1 MAASEGASSQD
12 ERSLNE
18 VSFFLIVLD
27 YSYFSVMKQNQF
39 MSNFRRYR
47 MEFSNGFLS
56 QVSTRTLDSQFSENG
71 LRMKW
76 FWKLEGDT
84 QVK

>member
-27 YSYFSVMKQNQF
+27 YSYFSVMK
-39 MSNFRRYR
+39 
-47 MEFSNGFLS
+47 
-56 QVSTRTLDSQFSENG
+56 
-71 LRMKW
+71 
-76 FWKLEGDT
+76 
-84 QVK
+84 

>member
-47 MEFSNGFLS
+47 MEFSNGFLP
-56 QVSTRTLDSQFSENG
+56 QVFTRTLDSQFSENG
-71 LRMKW
+71 LWMK
-76 FWKLEGDT
+76 
-84 QVK
+84 